1 MLVVGKEALAE
12 EIKMSGGLKVVAEVM
27 IMITNVV

>member
-1 MLVVGKEALAE
+1 MLVVGKEALAGG
-12 EIKMSGGLKVVAEVM
+12 IKMSGGLKVVAEVM